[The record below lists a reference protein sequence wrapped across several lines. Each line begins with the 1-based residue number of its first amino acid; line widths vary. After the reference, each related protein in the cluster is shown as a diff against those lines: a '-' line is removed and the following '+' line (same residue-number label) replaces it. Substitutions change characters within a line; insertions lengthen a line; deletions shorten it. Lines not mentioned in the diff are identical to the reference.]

1 MDTNMNTP
9 RILVA
14 TTFGLLLLGFTAPS
28 PAPVSKP
35 HTPLRKAMPLAW
47 KTHTG
52 SASFRTNVI
61 LTDDLLIMGSN
72 GSYFMDWNLFDS
84 LSGIHAL
91 QRANG
96 KPAAHFANDAIG
108 DMDVNGTL
116 LLEGRLYFGNDN
128 DEFFCTT
135 PKGRTLWNIST
146 SGDVEHQP
154 VTLRS
159 GNRNLVVF
167 ATERGEVC
175 AVEPILGKRVWS
187 YYLDNFDGWKTGDN
201 RAWFKVT
208 SHFEN
213 STSFFTKPT
222 LADLNADGIDD
233 LVYVT
238 YDSRAI
244 ALDGRNGRR
253 LWTYNGLGRLTGS
266 LIPMGSGKD
275 AAVLCLESHLERKTQ
290 KPLLSLTRID
300 GKGKRTTLFR
310 TVAREGFGLN
320 TLSLP
325 SGDILV
331 TTDDRLLVFNPYT
344 RKRRWINRAIN
355 HYEYDSL
362 NSRSIH
368 YSRNSSES
376 LIGNRTFP
384 YRGDSSCIAVVDQY
398 DRAFY
403 EKGVL
408 EIISLDKGR
417 LLRRFSLEARSE
429 LPPFIADIDRDGRLD
444 LLVNTQNDTTYC
456 YRLER

>member
-1 MDTNMNTP
+1 MNNT

-14 TTFGLLLLGFTAPS
+14 ASVGLLLLGFSAPL
-28 PAPVSKP
+28 PAPVAKP
-35 HTPLRKAMPLAW
+35 HTPLRKALPLAW
-47 KTHTG
+47 KAHTG
-52 SASFRTNVI
+52 IASFRTNVT
-61 LTDDLLIMGSN
+61 LTDELLIMGSN

-116 LLEGRLYFGNDN
+116 LLDGRLYFGNDN

-175 AVEPILGKRVWS
+175 AVEPILGKKVWS
-187 YYLDNFDGWKTGDN
+187 FYLDDFNGWKTGDN
-201 RAWFKVT
+201 RTWFKVS

-213 STSFFTKPT
+213 STSFFTKPVLT
-222 LADLNADGIDD
+222 DLNADGTDD

-253 LWTYNGLGRLTGS
+253 LWEYKGLGHLTGS
-266 LIPMGSGKD
+266 LIPTGSGKD
-275 AAVLCLESHLERKTQ
+275 AGVVCFQGFLDRKTR
-290 KPLLSLTRID
+290 KPMSSVDRID
-300 GKGKRTTLFR
+300 GKGRRTTLLR
-310 TVAREGFGLN
+310 TVGEEGFGLN
-320 TLSLP
+320 TLTLP
-325 SGDILV
+325 SGDIVV
-331 TTDDRLLVFNPYT
+331 TTHERLLVFNPET
-344 RKRRWINRAIN
+344 RKRRWISRAIN

-362 NSRSIH
+362 NSESRH
-368 YSRNSSES
+368 YSRNSPGS
-376 LIGNRTFP
+376 LIGNRTFT

-408 EIISLDKGR
+408 EVISLDKGR